1 MGAMAPGG
9 AGLSRSRRVMAAAH
23 SFGSRQPGCSA
34 VPSRRVVKQG
44 DQSAAFGTDKPL
56 ACRHHRAKS
65 RALRF
70 CCLSV
75 GEESSGAD
83 MTPSRILDLTRG
95 TDGSNPFPCSE
106 ESGAN
111 SVRTRDH

>member
-83 MTPSRILDLTRG
+83 MTPSWTLDRDAVSSSGNRADHIDLGEEPPPITR
-95 TDGSNPFPCSE
+95 C
-106 ESGAN
+106 
-111 SVRTRDH
+111 